1 MKHTLSETVALYG
14 WFVIG
19 SVLSAM
25 AVFLFDGRETLLS
38 DAPGGYSVLYIL
50 SLILVGA
57 VTVIALIA
65 RIKDK
70 ERLAKTLLYLTSFVF
85 GISLA
90 TFIEQLLGGS
100 VPAWV
105 LISTTMIAVMTVGL
119 CYYNHFLG
127 MRERGEFE
135 RWQEVVSNVVMIS
148 ITAFAAGSLGQM
160 LSPMWAIILLSLVAI
175 YDAIAV
181 WKLKSMQRMA
191 NGLVELGMLP
201 ALVTKKKEVPKGKR
215 FGIAM
220 IGNGDVLFV
229 GMVGG
234 IFLKHTVI
242 GWYVFG
248 GMLLSVLLLLFASK
262 EGRFYPA
269 IPFILAG
276 ACGGLIMSV
285 AFT

>member
-1 MKHTLSETVALYG
+1 MKHPLPETIALYG

-38 DAPGGYSVLYIL
+38 NASGGWPVLYIIG
-50 SLILVGA
+50 LILAGA
-57 VTVIALIA
+57 AVMIFMLT

-70 ERLAKTLLYLTSFVF
+70 EKMAKTLLYLTSFVF
-85 GISLA
+85 GISAA
-90 TFIEQLLGGS
+90 TFIRQLLGGS
-100 VPAWV
+100 TPAWGV
-105 LISTTMIAVMTVGL
+105 VALVAISVMTVGF
-119 CYYNHFLG
+119 CYYNHYLG
-127 MRERGEFE
+127 IRKRGEFE
-135 RWQEVVSNVVMIS
+135 RWQEVTSNVVMIS
-148 ITAFAAGSLGQM
+148 ITSFAAGSLGQM
-160 LSPMWAIILLSLVAI
+160 LSPMWAIILLGLVGI

-181 WKLKSMQRMA
+181 WKLKSMQKMA
-191 NGLVELGMLP
+191 NGLIELGMLP
-201 ALVTKKKEVPKGKR
+201 ALVTKKKEVPKGKK

-234 IFLKHTVI
+234 IFLKHTAI

-248 GMLLSVLLLLFASK
+248 GMLLSVLLLLFASR
-262 EGRFYPA
+262 EGRYYPA